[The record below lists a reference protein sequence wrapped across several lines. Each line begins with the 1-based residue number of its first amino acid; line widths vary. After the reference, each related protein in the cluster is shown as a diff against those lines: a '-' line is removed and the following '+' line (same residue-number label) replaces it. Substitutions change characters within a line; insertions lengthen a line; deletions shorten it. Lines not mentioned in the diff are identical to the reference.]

1 MKQTNQAFSVLGGR
15 KEAHMSEAASKMDLI
30 VAKCRELELTCRL
43 WIAANDVK
51 EARIRELEA
60 ECNQLRRRVAR
71 LSRRV
76 GRRQK
81 VAIPDQVRFAR

>member
-1 MKQTNQAFSVLGGR
+1 MP
-15 KEAHMSEAASKMDLI
+15 EATSKLDSL
-30 VAKCRELELTCRL
+30 VAKCSELELTCRL
-43 WIAANDVK
+43 WIAANQVK
-51 EARIRELEA
+51 EARIQELEA

>member
-1 MKQTNQAFSVLGGR
+1 
-15 KEAHMSEAASKMDLI
+15 MSEAARKVDVL
-30 VAKCRELELTCRL
+30 VAKYRELEMTCRL
-43 WIAANDVK
+43 WIAANDAK

-71 LSRRV
+71 LGRHV

-81 VAIPDQVRFAR
+81 VTELAQVRFAR